1 MSFFADLIQHAFLQ
15 NALMAGVLASVACGV
30 VGSFVVARR
39 ITYVAGGVA
48 HCVLGG
54 LGAARFCQARLGWE
68 WFDPLLG
75 ALLAALLAAGVIG
88 FAALRLQER
97 EDTVIGAVWAVGMA
111 VGLLFIQA
119 TPGYSTDLM
128 GYLFGDILLVA
139 PNDLWLIAGVD
150 ILVIALTFVMFN
162 RFVAI
167 AFDEEFA
174 RLRGVATQ
182 RLYLLLLALVAITVV
197 VLMKVVGIVLVVALL
212 TLPVAVAGTFAR
224 SLGAM
229 IAFAVLLT
237 TLFTTGGLALSYEP
251 NWPAGATIILFCGVA
266 YLASIARRSLRAVRG

>member
-1 MSFFADLIQHAFLQ
+1 MSIVPDLIQHPFLR
-15 NALMAGVLASVACGV
+15 NALAAGVLASVACGV

-39 ITYVAGGVA
+39 ITYVAGGIA

-54 LGAARFCQARLGWE
+54 LGAARYCQVRLGWD

-75 ALLAALLAAGVIG
+75 ALLSALLAAGIIG
-88 FAALRLQER
+88 FAALRLRQR

-111 VGLLFIQA
+111 VGLMFIQA

-139 PNDLWLIAGVD
+139 PRDLWLIAAVD
-150 ILVIALTFVMFN
+150 ILVIVVTILMFH

-167 AFDEEFA
+167 SFDEEFA

-182 RLYLLLLALVAITVV
+182 QQYLLLLALVAITVV

-212 TLPVAVAGTFAR
+212 TLPVAIAGTIAR

-229 IAFAVLLT
+229 IVYAVLLT
-237 TLFTTGGLALSYEP
+237 MIFTSGGLVLSYEP
-251 NWPAGATIILFCGVA
+251 DWPAGATIILLCGVA
-266 YLASIARRSLRAVRG
+266 YLLSVARKSFRAARD